1 MSSLLPP
8 DPRRGQGS
16 RGMRSAGVI
25 LDENRVRRVAVCREA
40 FLAISFR
47 MPSNVK
53 ALAGLT
59 ASTKRAGEGRVAA
72 GA

>member
-16 RGMRSAGVI
+16 RGMRRAGVT
-25 LDENRVRRVAVCREA
+25 LDANRATRAPVCREA

-47 MPSNVK
+47 IPWNVK
-53 ALAGLT
+53 ALVGIT
-59 ASTKRAGEGRVAA
+59 ANLKRAVEGGADA